1 MYLPLKFSGIIIYFG
16 NCGEII
22 LLSVFSSE
30 ELCKAVILYPKRGE
44 EIISSKPKFLYEF
57 LLILKNAQIR
67 YLIILEFC
75 Y

>member
-1 MYLPLKFSGIIIYFG
+1 M
-16 NCGEII
+16 

-30 ELCKAVILYPKRGE
+30 ELCKAVILYPERGE